1 MFWFGNSK
9 RISALEKKIN
19 SLEDRNAILVLSLQ
33 NIQTALM
40 NASTLQTSVAND
52 VREIQDLINSILQQA
67 ENASVLHGFDP
78 GDGYEH

>member
-1 MFWFGNSK
+1 MFWSNNSK
-9 RISALEKKIN
+9 RFKLLEDKVDQLEKQ
-19 SLEDRNAILVLSLQ
+19 NAIFILSMQ

-40 NASTLQTSVAND
+40 NASTLQQGVAGD

-67 ENASVLHGFDP
+67 EQSSTLHGFDP

>member
-9 RISALEKKIN
+9 RISALEEKIN

>member
-1 MFWFGNSK
+1 MFWSNNSK
-9 RISALEKKIN
+9 RFKQLEDKVDQLEKQ
-19 SLEDRNAILVLSLQ
+19 NAIFILSMQ

-40 NASTLQTSVAND
+40 NTSTLQQGVASD

-67 ENASVLHGFDP
+67 EQSSTLHGFDP